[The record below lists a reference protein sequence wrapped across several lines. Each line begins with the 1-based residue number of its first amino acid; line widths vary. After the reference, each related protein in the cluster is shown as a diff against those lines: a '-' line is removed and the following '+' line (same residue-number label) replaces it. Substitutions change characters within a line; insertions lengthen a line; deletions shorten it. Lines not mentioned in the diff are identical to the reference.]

1 MTPRTSPLGGL
12 SPGDRPCI
20 RWMTLMATAPLP
32 PPRPEPGTSDE
43 VLVDRV
49 LGGDVQ
55 AFELLMRRNNTR
67 LYRAIRSLVPGE
79 DAVEELMQQSYV
91 LAYTRLQQFARGAR
105 FSTWLLR
112 IGLNEA
118 LQRLRRERRWPQV
131 APDALEEESAM
142 PSTDPSPE
150 QRLACAQ
157 LNHLLEQL
165 VDGLPESHRSVFMLR
180 EVQQLSTTEVAE
192 VLGLSSDN
200 VKQRLSRAKAMLR
213 EALEQHTGE
222 SVADLYPFEAPRCD
236 RVVAGVLARIAA
248 SR

>member
-1 MTPRTSPLGGL
+1 MSTV
-12 SPGDRPCI
+12 
-20 RWMTLMATAPLP
+20 PLP
-32 PPRPEPGTSDE
+32 PPSPEPGTPDE
-43 VLVDRV
+43 VLVERV

-55 AFELLMRRNNTR
+55 VFELLMRRNNAR
-67 LYRAIRSLVPGE
+67 LYRAIRSLVSQE

-118 LQRLRRERRWPQV
+118 LQRLRRERRWPRV
-131 APDALEEESAM
+131 APDVLEEEPAM
-142 PSTDPSPE
+142 PSPDPSPE
-150 QRLACAQ
+150 QRLARAQ

-165 VDGLPESHRSVFMLR
+165 VDALPGSHRSVFVLR
-180 EVQQLSTTEVAE
+180 EVQQLSTSEVAE
-192 VLGLSSDN
+192 ALGLTPDN

-213 EALEQHTGE
+213 AALEQRTGE

-236 RVVAGVLARIAA
+236 RVVAGVLARLGGP
-248 SR
+248 R